1 MNRKKFLLAILLVSL
16 IMTIVIT
23 LIFKDEMFVKRG
35 QTIITDWSQCST
47 NGYEFD
53 GQRVKSTAGDPCIYF
68 FSDKN
73 VEQVEI
79 DVTMI
84 SNVENLMNYKT
95 NGEDVI
101 YAELFWADENGD
113 MTQENS
119 IPFKIQLGRGSYLL
133 NVDCPAGTMF
143 RLDIGDG
150 ADVEFIANSFVF
162 NTYEEYTSKKKM
174 LSILVM
180 FILISTVLYAGL
192 HITSRKQ

>member
-1 MNRKKFLLAILLVSL
+1 MNRKKIILIILLISFL
-16 IMTIVIT
+16 MTVVIT
-23 LIFKDEMFVKRG
+23 LIFKDEMFVKKG
-35 QTIITDWSQCST
+35 QTIITDWSQCSS

-53 GQRVKSTAGDPCIYF
+53 GQRVKSTTGDPCIYF
-68 FSDKN
+68 FLEKN
-73 VEQVEI
+73 VEQVEV

-101 YAELFWADENGD
+101 YAELFWTDENGD

-150 ADVEFIANSFVF
+150 ADVEFIANSFVL

-180 FILISTVLYAGL
+180 FILISTVLYTGL
-192 HITSRKQ
+192 RINTREQ

>member
-1 MNRKKFLLAILLVSL
+1 MKRKINIIVTLMISITITGLIALV
-16 IMTIVIT
+16 
-23 LIFKDEMFVKRG
+23 FKDEMFVKRG
-35 QTIITDWSQCST
+35 QTIITAWSQCSS

-53 GQRVKSTAGDPCIYF
+53 GQRVKSNAGDPCIYF

-192 HITSRKQ
+192 RKTIREQ